1 MSDKD
6 ILHKGFSKFV
16 DTNTLW
22 CFVVLR
28 LSGVLG
34 RYITTRLDDAE
45 VALTRA
51 ESSIDKDDGDY
62 LDLEAARKALDTFEV
77 SNAHRFHLSVEA

>member
-1 MSDKD
+1 M
-6 ILHKGFSKFV
+6 
-16 DTNTLW
+16 
-22 CFVVLR
+22 LR

-45 VALTRA
+45 VALTLA

-77 SNAHRFHLSVEA
+77 SNAHRFHLSMEA

>member
-1 MSDKD
+1 M
-6 ILHKGFSKFV
+6 
-16 DTNTLW
+16 
-22 CFVVLR
+22 LR

-51 ESSIDKDDGDY
+51 ESRIDKDDGDY

-77 SNAHRFHLSVEA
+77 SNAHRFHLSMEA

>member
-1 MSDKD
+1 M
-6 ILHKGFSKFV
+6 L
-16 DTNTLW
+16 
-22 CFVVLR
+22 VVLR

-77 SNAHRFHLSVEA
+77 SNAHCFHLSMEA

>member
-1 MSDKD
+1 M
-6 ILHKGFSKFV
+6 
-16 DTNTLW
+16 
-22 CFVVLR
+22 LR

-62 LDLEAARKALDTFEV
+62 LDLESARKALDTFEV
-77 SNAHRFHLSVEA
+77 SNAHRFHLSMEA

>member
-1 MSDKD
+1 M
-6 ILHKGFSKFV
+6 
-16 DTNTLW
+16 
-22 CFVVLR
+22 LR

-45 VALTRA
+45 VALTGA

-77 SNAHRFHLSVEA
+77 SNAHRFHLSMEA

>member
-1 MSDKD
+1 M
-6 ILHKGFSKFV
+6 
-16 DTNTLW
+16 
-22 CFVVLR
+22 LR

-77 SNAHRFHLSVEA
+77 SNAHHFHLSMEA

>member
-1 MSDKD
+1 M
-6 ILHKGFSKFV
+6 
-16 DTNTLW
+16 
-22 CFVVLR
+22 
-28 LSGVLG
+28 
-34 RYITTRLDDAE
+34 TTRLDDAE

-77 SNAHRFHLSVEA
+77 SNAHRFHLSMEA

>member
-1 MSDKD
+1 M
-6 ILHKGFSKFV
+6 
-16 DTNTLW
+16 
-22 CFVVLR
+22 LR

-62 LDLEAARKALDTFEV
+62 LDLEASRKALDTFEV
-77 SNAHRFHLSVEA
+77 SNAHRFHLSMEA

>member
-1 MSDKD
+1 M
-6 ILHKGFSKFV
+6 
-16 DTNTLW
+16 
-22 CFVVLR
+22 LR

-45 VALTRA
+45 VALTHA
-51 ESSIDKDDGDY
+51 ESSIDKDDVDY

-77 SNAHRFHLSVEA
+77 SNAHRFRLSMEA

>member
-1 MSDKD
+1 M
-6 ILHKGFSKFV
+6 HEGFSKFV

-62 LDLEAARKALDTFEV
+62 LDLAAARKALDTFEV
-77 SNAHRFHLSVEA
+77 SNAHRFHLSMEA

>member
-1 MSDKD
+1 M
-6 ILHKGFSKFV
+6 
-16 DTNTLW
+16 
-22 CFVVLR
+22 LR

-77 SNAHRFHLSVEA
+77 SNVHRFHLSMEA

>member
-1 MSDKD
+1 M
-6 ILHKGFSKFV
+6 
-16 DTNTLW
+16 
-22 CFVVLR
+22 LR

-77 SNAHRFHLSVEA
+77 SNEHRFHLSMEA

>member
-1 MSDKD
+1 M
-6 ILHKGFSKFV
+6 
-16 DTNTLW
+16 
-22 CFVVLR
+22 LR

-45 VALTRA
+45 VALTSA

-77 SNAHRFHLSVEA
+77 SNAHRFHLSMEA

>member
-1 MSDKD
+1 M
-6 ILHKGFSKFV
+6 
-16 DTNTLW
+16 
-22 CFVVLR
+22 LR

-77 SNAHRFHLSVEA
+77 SNAHLFHLSMEA